1 MPSVGCVALTGRNA
15 RAEINK
21 LLNNKR
27 QVAYWGLTETELVQL
42 TMSKDKVASLHAM
55 LQVKAFVSRNAAESQ
70 QSHPVSGAL
79 REALGDGG
87 RLRRG

>member
-15 RAEINK
+15 RAEIDK

-27 QVAYWGLTETELVQL
+27 QVAYWGLTETEVVQL

-55 LQVKAFVSRNAAESQ
+55 LQVKAFVSRNTAESQ
-70 QSHPVSGAL
+70 QPHPVGGPQG
-79 REALGDGG
+79 EALGGG
-87 RLRRG
+87 ERLSRG